1 MVSNPNH
8 QPKDPIER
16 FNRFTSRVQMV
27 GAAACALIGFIPGA
41 VVLGAGATL
50 DIAGNNLYK
59 DYKARAARK
68 LGGVVTR

>member
-1 MVSNPNH
+1 
-8 QPKDPIER
+8 
-16 FNRFTSRVQMV
+16 MV
-27 GAAACALIGFIPGA
+27 GAAACALVGFVPGA